1 MRDRSEELNS
11 SQAKFQKKCSKFM
24 ASVLSKYED
33 RFIRYYKKDSGS
45 PFEAI
50 FKDPDNVSKK

>member
-1 MRDRSEELNS
+1 
-11 SQAKFQKKCSKFM
+11 M